1 MSKIT
6 PISIGTITA
15 NLRPADINKYNTVI
29 TDPRLAANIRDI
41 RAKEMII
48 QGMDDVL
55 SRFNIA
61 DDIADDTERA
71 TWVKGKALKAEQ
83 EALKKNLPVMAAN
96 AVYKDGR
103 RLKDNALRTPYTM
116 MDIDG
121 YRSIDEVEEL
131 CRHIL
136 SKKDEIGLMLLKISP
151 RQHGAHLIFDA
162 LPGVSIPEC
171 VARTAQLLGV
181 QPDMA
186 VTTTA
191 SCCFMSPESDHWYL
205 DPALFSPTE
214 IPEWLN
220 GWDEEAAAS
229 SWKRQHPVHKNST
242 ITLTTTPAP
251 LTTTTTPAP
260 APIAVTTTTEVVKEY
275 EGIPLSDIAAAL
287 LDQNGGVP
295 HEGSRNTTFFAAACQ
310 LARIASNEESLY
322 QAFSTFSTLPTT
334 ELREVC
340 KNALKA
346 VAKDPDN
353 TLTTSL
359 RTLIDDLRDTP
370 SDIDLIESTDI
381 DFPLPPVLSTFYK
394 VSPESHKK
402 GMVLALLPILGALAC
417 QLRARY
423 NDFSIQYPYFQTV
436 IVGLPASGKS
446 LFTRAAERCLR
457 AIDEA
462 DAKSMAAHTEWES
475 SMAKLNALKN
485 QNKEEKAMLMD
496 LMSNEPAVV
505 QQHVPERMSRPEIL
519 QIMHDA
525 KPLAIIQ
532 IATEISDVISAF
544 EASHTDLASIIRH
557 GFEAEGTGQQYKTK
571 DKTKTFNGSVKC
583 RVNLLYLA
591 QPYTVA
597 QLYDIAAFHNGT
609 TSRTLFYDL
618 PHEIGAEMPIMH
630 PLTPAEEADVDAHLA
645 RLYAVSRHGD
655 EVMPEHFID
664 IPWLNKCIAKWCQA
678 ERIYMRKHQDAKR
691 DAVFARS
698 AVVGFRA
705 GVLAWFL
712 FGEKDTP
719 TVRKNVCKFAR
730 WTANMMMKGLLPR
743 IPDIAIPAKKGMLCP
758 GAYNALPVN
767 FTREQLIAAL
777 QANNCAS
784 TPSRVLGNWN
794 KINAIDPKGYGQQIF
809 RKITQ

>member
-15 NLRPADINKYNTVI
+15 NIRPADLNKYNTVI

-48 QGMDDVL
+48 QGMDDIL
-55 SRFNIA
+55 SRFTTA
-61 DDIADDTERA
+61 DDIADATERA

-103 RLKDNALRTPYTM
+103 RLKENALRTPYTM

-121 YRSIDEVEEL
+121 YRSLDEVEEL

-151 RQHGAHLIFDA
+151 RQHGAHLVFDA

-205 DPALFSPTE
+205 DPALFDPIE
-214 IPEWLN
+214 IPEWLG
-220 GWDEEAAAS
+220 GWDEEKEAAA
-229 SWKRQHPVHKNST
+229 WKRQHPVHKNST

-260 APIAVTTTTEVVKEY
+260 APIAVTTTTEVVTAY

-295 HEGSRNTTFFAAACQ
+295 HEGSRNTTFFAVACQ
-310 LARIASNEESLY
+310 LARIAPNEESLY
-322 QAFSTFSTLPTT
+322 QAFSTFSTLPAA
-334 ELREVC
+334 ELRAVC
-340 KNALKA
+340 QNALKA

-353 TLTTSL
+353 TLPASL
-359 RTLIDDLRDTP
+359 RTLLDDLRDTP
-370 SDIDLIESTDI
+370 SDLDIIESTDI
-381 DFPLPPVLSTFYK
+381 DFTLPPILATFYK
-394 VSPESHKK
+394 VAPESHKK

-417 QLRARY
+417 QLRAQY

-462 DAKSMAAHTEWES
+462 DAKSMAAHEEWES

-485 QNKEEKAMLMD
+485 QNREEKAMLMD

-519 QIMHDA
+519 QIMYDA

-532 IATEISDVISAF
+532 IASEISDVISAF

-618 PHEIGAEMPIMH
+618 PHEIGAEMPIMR

-664 IPWLNKCIAKWCQA
+664 IQWLNKCIAKWCQA

-719 TVRKNVCKFAR
+719 TVRKNVCKFAT

-743 IPDIAIPAKKGMLCP
+743 IPDIATPTKKGMLCP